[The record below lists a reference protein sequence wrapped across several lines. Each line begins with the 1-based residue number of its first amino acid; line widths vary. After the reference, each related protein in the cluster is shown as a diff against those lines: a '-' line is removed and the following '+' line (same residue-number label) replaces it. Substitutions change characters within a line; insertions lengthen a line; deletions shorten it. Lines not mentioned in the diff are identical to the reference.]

1 MGVVQMISRGFHRL
15 GLFLAGYA
23 FLMGFIYS
31 IFFVPSDDQSFGLA
45 LATTV
50 AISVAVYG
58 VARATGWV
66 IGGFAAS

>member
-1 MGVVQMISRGFHRL
+1 MGVMQMISRGFHRL

-58 VARATGWV
+58 VARATGRV
-66 IGGFAAS
+66 ISGFTAV

>member
-31 IFFVPSDDQSFGLA
+31 IFFVPSQSLAELERGA
-45 LATTV
+45 LAENPC
-50 AISVAVYG
+50 
-58 VARATGWV
+58 
-66 IGGFAAS
+66 

>member
-23 FLMGFIYS
+23 LLMGFIYS
-31 IFFVPSDDQSFGLA
+31 IFFVPSHDQSFGLA
-45 LATTV
+45 LAI

-58 VARATGWV
+58 VARATGRV
-66 IGGFAAS
+66 ISGFTAV